1 MSMEKGSLQRG
12 GTSHVASAILDR
24 VGRSCD
30 VAAMVD
36 GGGRIRSDAPLVP
49 APEPA
54 PEKVAAVRRGFKIL
68 GGVIVFFLVGG
79 ITLGVVLMQNPRVR
93 NMVRTLREGVG
104 AAVAGQHAPG
114 TDELRAAGCTTAMV
128 LDVRRTM
135 KRIAPTADVESGP
148 AAGLGDALVICA
160 VTGETILTCEHVAE
174 IYGRAVSS
182 EAPFAVTLQGRGSKE
197 PNCSGLFSRDGT
209 RLRDIPTGKRG

>member
-1 MSMEKGSLQRG
+1 MSMENGSLHRG
-12 GTSHVASAILDR
+12 GTSHVASASLDR
-24 VGRSCD
+24 VGRPCD

-36 GGGRIRSDAPLVP
+36 EGGPIRSEAPLVP

-54 PEKVAAVRRGFKIL
+54 PEKVAVVRRGFKIL

-79 ITLGVVLMQNPRVR
+79 ITLGVVLMRNPRVR
-93 NMVRTLREGVG
+93 DMVRVLREGVG

-128 LDVRRTM
+128 LDVRGTM

-148 AAGLGDALVICA
+148 AGA
-160 VTGETILTCEHVAE
+160 VSGETTLTCEYLAE
-174 IYGRAVSS
+174 VYGRAVSS

-197 PNCSGLFSRDGT
+197 PNCTGLFSRDGT
-209 RLRDIPTGKRG
+209 RLGDLPTGKRG

>member
-1 MSMEKGSLQRG
+1 MSMENGSLRCG
-12 GTSHVASAILDR
+12 GPRTSQDRASTG

-30 VAAMVD
+30 VAGMVD
-36 GGGRIRSDAPLVP
+36 GGGPVRSDVPVVP

-93 NMVRTLREGVG
+93 NMVHVLREGVG

-128 LDVRRTM
+128 LDVRAAM

-160 VTGETILTCEHVAE
+160 VTAETTLTCEHVAE
-174 IYGRAVSS
+174 IYGRAVPSG
-182 EAPFAVTLQGRGSKE
+182 APFAVTLQGRGSKE